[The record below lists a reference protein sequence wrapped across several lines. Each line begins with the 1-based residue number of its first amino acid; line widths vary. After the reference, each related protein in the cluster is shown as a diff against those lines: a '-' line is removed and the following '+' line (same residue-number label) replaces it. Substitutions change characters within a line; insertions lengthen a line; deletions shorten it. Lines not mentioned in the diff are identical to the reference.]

1 MPTNTNPNQHILIMG
16 LGRFGGGLGVARYLA
31 QTNPNTTIL
40 ITDLA
45 QQHELTE
52 PIALLA
58 GLSNIALRLGEH
70 RIDDF
75 TTASL
80 VVANPAV
87 PNPWL
92 NPYLRAAADANVPI
106 TTEISILTTN
116 LKTTEH
122 TIAIT
127 GTAGKSTT
135 SAMIHH
141 ALANLNQTPH
151 LGGNIGGS
159 LLTKLAIIKPTDP
172 IVLELSSAQLHW
184 LHNFRSA
191 VAVVTNISNNHTD
204 WHGDSEHYQTSK
216 QRLLAHQQPTDA
228 AILGPSVHH
237 WNTNPGVHRTH
248 ITNHTDFPSQPT
260 SPNPVIPG
268 EHNRTNAAIATAAV
282 HAYLNKHN
290 IPADITAIEHAVASF
305 PGLPHRL
312 AFVAEV
318 AGVRYYNDSKSTTPT
333 SLELAVRSLAAEPNI
348 NNIHLIAG
356 GYDKGNKPTEY
367 KTAFAQCQSIHLI
380 GATADALAT
389 AAQPPA
395 RAHIANTLDNAT
407 RAAIAAAQPGDAV
420 LLSPGCASWD
430 QFTNYEQRGDTFATI
445 VLNHRNDSA
454 KPASPADHITTRPT
468 TPTPSA
474 P

>member
-1 MPTNTNPNQHILIMG
+1 MHTNTNPNQHILIMG

-52 PIALLA
+52 PIAQLA
-58 GLSNIALRLGEH
+58 GIPNIALRLGEH

-87 PNPWL
+87 PKPWL
-92 NPYLRAAADANVPI
+92 NTYLRAAADANVPI

-116 LKTTEH
+116 LSTTDH

-141 ALANLNQTPH
+141 ALTNLAHTAH

-159 LLTKLAIIKPTDP
+159 LLTKLTNIKPTDP

-184 LHNFRSA
+184 LNDFRSA
-191 VAVVTNISNNHTD
+191 VAVVTNISSNHTD
-204 WHGDSEHYQTSK
+204 WHGHFDHYQSSK
-216 QRLLAHQQPTDA
+216 QRLIAHQQPTDA

-248 ITNHTDFPSQPT
+248 IKNHTDFPSQPS
-260 SPNPVIPG
+260 SPNPAIPG
-268 EHNRTNAAIATAAV
+268 EHNRTNAALATAAV
-282 HAYLNKHN
+282 HAYLSKHN
-290 IPADITAIEHAVASF
+290 LSADLAEIEHAVASF

-312 AFVAEV
+312 AFVAEI

-333 SLELAVRSLAAEPNI
+333 SLELAVRSLAAEPSI

-356 GYDKGNKPTEY
+356 GYDKGNKPAEY
-367 KTAFAQCQSIHLI
+367 KNAFALCQSIHLI

-389 AAQPPA
+389 AAHQPT
-395 RAHIANTLDNAT
+395 RANIANTLDNAT
-407 RAAIAAAQPGDAV
+407 REAIAAAQPGDAV

-430 QFTNYEQRGDTFATI
+430 QFTNYEQRGNIFATI
-445 VLNHRNDSA
+445 VLQHRSDSA
-454 KPASPADHITTRPT
+454 KPESPADHITTRAT
-468 TPTPSA
+468 NPTPSA